1 MNSFQFSQKIKK
13 TDLNLQSL
21 LECGWSAAS
30 TKKKSEKSK
39 KKSLPSHNLKIAK
52 NNNHNNKNLVLR
64 EIEKKSTLK
73 IITIL

>member
-1 MNSFQFSQKIKK
+1 MGDQQPAKK
-13 TDLNLQSL
+13 YP
-21 LECGWSAAS
+21 
-30 TKKKSEKSK
+30 KSK